1 MTQTMTAVAK
11 QPQMTAQQQAIVTFN
26 NKVNGS
32 YVQNQLK
39 SVLGAN
45 SGTFA
50 TSLVEIFTN
59 DKKLQ
64 GCDANKVVQEAIK
77 AAALKLPLNKQ
88 LGYAYLMVF
97 NNWDKEARKAVPT
110 PTLTIGY
117 RGYIQMAMRTGQYRN
132 INADVVYEGE
142 LRGKDK
148 LSGSIDLSG
157 EKTSDRI
164 EGFFARFETVNGFS
178 KTLYMSLAEMA
189 AYALKYSPSFKRK
202 PTKEDPIP
210 TVDNLCDLAN
220 GQAQNGPT
228 GKVGWEGDFLSMG
241 IKTVLRRLLS
251 KYGYLSIEMMGALSE
266 DEATATTQQVRD
278 EEFTEVKEVINV
290 DTETGEVLNESEP
303 HEASLGLSKP
313 LEKAGDADDDNPFK

>member
-1 MTQTMTAVAK
+1 MTTAVAK
-11 QPQMTAQQQAIVTFN
+11 QPQLTAQQQTIVAFN

-32 YVQNQLK
+32 FVQNQLK

-59 DKKLQ
+59 DKQLQ
-64 GCDANKVVQEAIK
+64 ECDVNKVVQEAIK
-77 AAALKLPLNKQ
+77 AATLKLPLNKQ

-97 NNWDKEARKAVPT
+97 KNWDKEARRTVPT

-142 LRGKDK
+142 LVKKDK
-148 LSGSIDLSG
+148 LSGGIDLSG
-157 EKTSDRI
+157 DKMSDKI
-164 EGFFARFETVNGFS
+164 EGFFAHFETINGFS
-178 KTLYMSLAEMA
+178 KTLYMSLSEMA

-202 PTKEDPIP
+202 VTPDTPLP
-210 TVDNLCDLAN
+210 TVDGLCDLAN

-241 IKTVLRRLLS
+241 VKTVLRRLLS
-251 KYGYLSIEMMGALSE
+251 KYGYLSIEMMGALAE
-266 DEATATTQQVRD
+266 DEKEPSVQQVRD
-278 EEFTEVKEVINV
+278 VEFSETKEIISV
-290 DTETGEVLNESEP
+290 DEQTGGVVDMAENKPS
-303 HEASLGLSKP
+303 EASLSSAKP
-313 LEKAGDADDDNPFK
+313 NGEEDDNPFE